1 MFAVSAKT
9 AAGVAK
15 FQDYLSAHTSRL
27 LNRTSPARRTRI
39 SAPRWEKWRSTGG
52 HFYEGV
58 CNTFDGN
65 AYLRDLAEAIRKNIC
80 AADGHTPHLK
90 LFAMGPDGSYGKLS
104 AVGSSGDLTLD
115 HALDAPATA
124 LPVVIN
130 TSTVPPLRSAARWM
144 RRLPKRRSN
153 TSSP

>member
-1 MFAVSAKT
+1 MGKMAQY
-9 AAGVAK
+9 GR
-15 FQDYLSAHTSRL
+15 Q
-27 LNRTSPARRTRI
+27 
-39 SAPRWEKWRSTGG
+39 
-52 HFYEGV
+52 FYVEV
-58 CNTFDGN
+58 CCNTFDGN

-130 TSTVPPLRSAARWM
+130 TSAVCPSAALSRAM
-144 RRLPKRRSN
+144 DEAIAETAQQYQLAMTTYMTECFDVAGPDRL
-153 TSSP
+153 